1 MKFEA
6 LKVGELARRT
16 DLTVRTLHHYDE
28 IGLLKPSLHTEAGY
42 RLYTRG
48 DVARLQQV
56 LSLRQLGF
64 ALEEIRDC
72 LDRPGFAPLE
82 VIRLHVARL
91 REQIEL
97 QRKLCERLEA
107 LAEHFRTAEEVSA
120 DVFLYTIEVMTMI
133 ENYYTPEQ
141 MESFRKRREEAAAA
155 GQEPA
160 EIARQGQADWN
171 ALLAQYKADGE
182 GHRPVRPPVAGAG
195 EAPAGPGER
204 LQRWRRGDRA
214 EPQTTLDGAGRQ
226 ALRPVRHR
234 PEGDGVPRQGG
245 RGGEEGLTRNSFSR
259 EPGASAAAALA
270 PGSRLTVP
278 AAPNRGG

>member
-16 DLTVRTLHHYDE
+16 GLTVRTLHHYDE

-42 RLYTRG
+42 RLYTRA

-64 ALEEIRDC
+64 ALEEVRDC

-107 LAEHFRTAEEVSA
+107 LAEHFRTAAEVSA
-120 DVFLYTIEVMTMI
+120 DEFLYTIEVMTMI

-155 GQEPA
+155 GQDITA
-160 EIARQGQADWN
+160 KGTADW
-171 ALLAQYKADGE
+171 AELMADYTAEMRHGTD
-182 GHRPVRPPVAGAG
+182 
-195 EAPAGPGER
+195 PADP
-204 LQRWRRGDRA
+204 RA
-214 EPQTTLDGAGRQ
+214 Q
-226 ALRPVRHR
+226 ALEKRRRALVSAFTQ
-234 PEGDGVPRQGG
+234 GDPAVEQNLRRLWTEQGEKLSAQFGYDAGVMEYLGKVAEAAKG
-245 RGGEEGLTRNSFSR
+245 
-259 EPGASAAAALA
+259 SA
-270 PGSRLTVP
+270 
-278 AAPNRGG
+278 